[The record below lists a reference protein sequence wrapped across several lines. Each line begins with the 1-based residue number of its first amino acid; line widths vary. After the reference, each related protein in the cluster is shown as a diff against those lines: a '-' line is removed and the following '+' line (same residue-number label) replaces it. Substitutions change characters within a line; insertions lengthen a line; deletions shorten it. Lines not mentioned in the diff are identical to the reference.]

1 MQIPRTRGA
10 VSGLLLIV
18 LGVWGAVIPFVGP
31 YFGLVIGSDQ
41 TWDWTWGRFWLSI
54 LPGAAA
60 FFGGL
65 LLLTSAHRA
74 RAAIGAWLAIAGGV
88 WFVIGP
94 TLSMLWNDGLSATG
108 AAAGDTGRRV
118 LELLTMY
125 LGLGVLIATLGAFAL
140 GRLMVRGVRDAEL
153 AREAE
158 LERER
163 TGATERR
170 FRRDRTAR
178 TRDADPE
185 RTGGPVEPVAARES
199 AAGPTEPVAA
209 RESAGPSAPTT
220 TGDEP
225 TRVSRTSPTPAA
237 NAPAESPRTAPAPR
251 TEPASTGRSGGLLG
265 RLRRS

>member
-88 WFVIGP
+88 WFVVGP
-94 TLSMLWNDGLSATG
+94 TLSMLWNDGVSATG

-140 GRLMVRGVRDAEL
+140 GRLMVRGVRDAGDSSR
-153 AREAE
+153 AW
-158 LERER
+158 
-163 TGATERR
+163 
-170 FRRDRTAR
+170 
-178 TRDADPE
+178 P
-185 RTGGPVEPVAARES
+185 PK
-199 AAGPTEPVAA
+199 
-209 RESAGPSAPTT
+209 TT
-220 TGDEP
+220 
-225 TRVSRTSPTPAA
+225 
-237 NAPAESPRTAPAPR
+237 
-251 TEPASTGRSGGLLG
+251 
-265 RLRRS
+265 